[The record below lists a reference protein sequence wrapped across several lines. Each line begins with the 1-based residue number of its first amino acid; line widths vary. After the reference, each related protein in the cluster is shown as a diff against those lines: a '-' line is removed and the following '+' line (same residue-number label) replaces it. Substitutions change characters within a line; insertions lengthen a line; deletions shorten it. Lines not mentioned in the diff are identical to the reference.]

1 MSEDLYT
8 STNSPT
14 EAQYLE
20 ANLAETSQTLK
31 QVEEIKEAVDATV
44 TDTCL
49 TEKVEDLHDML
60 ENLSGE
66 VDSWKTWHKKDYQ
79 SAIETL
85 KSQVAEINKEWENV
99 SNNII
104 SQREKLESLLQS
116 APGIIETSTLKA
128 LSLRVAHLEK
138 LISQI
143 FNETQ
148 TSAALKGSKKQF
160 IISIVALVV
169 TIILWMVFI
178 IMNLLK

>member
-1 MSEDLYT
+1 MSEDSIKTIEELQETKY
-8 STNSPT
+8 SEPDLI
-14 EAQYLE
+14 EA
-20 ANLAETSQTLK
+20 TQTIK
-31 QVEEIKEAVDATV
+31 QVEEIKEAVEATV
-44 TDTCL
+44 TDTSL
-49 TEKVEDLHDML
+49 PEKVVDLRDML
-60 ENLSGE
+60 EHLSDE

-85 KSQVAEINKEWENV
+85 KSQVEEIHKEWGNV
-99 SNNII
+99 SSNLN

-138 LISQI
+138 LIAQI

-148 TSAALKGSKKQF
+148 TNAALKSSKRQF
-160 IISIVALVV
+160 IISIIALVV

>member
-1 MSEDLYT
+1 MSEDSINKIEELPENHF
-8 STNSPT
+8 SEPDLIESP
-14 EAQYLE
+14 
-20 ANLAETSQTLK
+20 QTIK
-31 QVEEIKEAVDATV
+31 QVEEIKEAVQATV
-44 TDTCL
+44 TDTSL
-49 TEKVEDLHDML
+49 PEKVVDLRDML
-60 ENLSGE
+60 EHLSDE

-85 KSQVAEINKEWENV
+85 KSQVEEIHSEWGNV
-99 SNNII
+99 SSNLN

-138 LISQI
+138 LMAQI

-148 TSAALKGSKKQF
+148 TNAALKSSKKQF
-160 IISIVALVV
+160 IISIVALAV

-178 IMNLLK
+178 IMNLLM

>member
-1 MSEDLYT
+1 MSENIPNPINELDENEFPQTDLVEA
-8 STNSPT
+8 T
-14 EAQYLE
+14 E
-20 ANLAETSQTLK
+20 TIK
-31 QVEEIKEAVDATV
+31 QVEELKEAVATTV
-44 TDTCL
+44 ADTYL
-49 TEKVEDLHDML
+49 SEKVTGLRDML
-60 ENLSGE
+60 EQLSGE
-66 VDSWKTWHKKDYQ
+66 VDSWKSFHKKDYQ
-79 SAIETL
+79 GSIETL
-85 KSQVAEINKEWENV
+85 KSQVEEIHGAWG
-99 SNNII
+99 NISDALV

-148 TSAALKGSKKQF
+148 TNAALKSSRKQF

-169 TIILWMVFI
+169 TILLWMVFI

>member
-1 MSEDLYT
+1 MSEDIIKTIEELQENQY
-8 STNSPT
+8 PEPDIIEAT
-14 EAQYLE
+14 E
-20 ANLAETSQTLK
+20 TIK
-31 QVEEIKEAVDATV
+31 QVEEIKEAVQAV
-44 TDTCL
+44 TDTSL
-49 TEKVEDLHDML
+49 PEKVVDLRDML
-60 ENLSGE
+60 EHLSDE

-79 SAIETL
+79 GAIETL
-85 KSQVAEINKEWENV
+85 KSQVEEIHQEWGNV
-99 SNNII
+99 SSNLN

-148 TSAALKGSKKQF
+148 TNAALKSSKKQF

>member
-1 MSEDLYT
+1 MSEDIIKTIEELPENQY
-8 STNSPT
+8 PEPDIIEAT
-14 EAQYLE
+14 E
-20 ANLAETSQTLK
+20 TIK
-31 QVEEIKEAVDATV
+31 QVEEIKEAVQAV
-44 TDTCL
+44 TDTSL
-49 TEKVEDLHDML
+49 PEKVVDLRDML
-60 ENLSGE
+60 EHLSDE

-79 SAIETL
+79 GAIETL
-85 KSQVAEINKEWENV
+85 KSQVEEIHQEWGNV
-99 SNNII
+99 SSNLN

-148 TSAALKGSKKQF
+148 TNAALKSSKKQF